1 MNGLPTNR
9 YQIKVGITRKKTNI
23 MRQSPRTALTRIALV
38 ATFLTAFTA
47 LAPSS
52 AYAAT
57 LTPRARMY
65 RATNS
70 SRLNN
75 EVRKVDIHYTISKL
89 ARRHS
94 IKMANTPNGSGGLGK
109 LFHTKNP
116 ATYYLRG
123 VPWST
128 WGENVGVTGGTIDG
142 IEQAFMKSPDHRA
155 NILNR
160 GFHRVAVGTYRDA
173 NGYLWVTVF
182 FYG

>member
-1 MNGLPTNR
+1 MTTHKEVSIP
-9 YQIKVGITRKKTNI
+9 VGIARKKTNI

-47 LAPSS
+47 LAPS
-52 AYAAT
+52 AHAT
-57 LTPRARMY
+57 TPRARMY
-65 RATNS
+65 QVTNG

-75 EVRKVDIHYTISKL
+75 GVHRVDIHYTMSKL
-89 ARRHS
+89 AHRHS
-94 IKMANTPNGSGGLGK
+94 VAMANRGYI
-109 LFHTKNP
+109 FHTSNP
-116 ATYYLRG
+116 SSFYLKG
-123 VPWST
+123 VRWST
-128 WGENVGVTGGTIDG
+128 WGENVGVTGGTIGG

-160 GFHRVAVGTYRDA
+160 GFRRVALGTYRDA